1 MTTIRMEQ
9 PADAGARE
17 QLLDACFGENREART
32 CERLREGRLSAEGL
46 AFAAVADGRLVGTLR
61 LWNIC
66 AGPAR
71 PALMLGPLAVDPA
84 LRDRGIGGALMRHAL
99 AAAQGH
105 AAILLLGDAPYYAR
119 FGFSADKTGALW
131 LPGPYEAERLL
142 GFELAPGALD
152 GARGLVSPTG
162 RPKPSPDLRRLV
174 AAHRR
179 ADRRGLSHAA

>member
-1 MTTIRMEQ
+1 MTTIRMER
-9 PADAGARE
+9 PADAGARDH
-17 QLLDACFGENREART
+17 LLDACFGENRLART
-32 CERLREGRLSAEGL
+32 CERLREGRLPAEGL
-46 AFAAVADGRLVGTLR
+46 AFAATDGGSLVGTLR
-61 LWNIC
+61 LWNIA

-84 LRDRGIGGALMRHAL
+84 WRERGIGGALMRHAL

-105 AAILLLGDAPYYAR
+105 AAILLLGDAPYYVR
-119 FGFSADKTGALW
+119 FGFSADKTAALW
-131 LPGPYEAERLL
+131 LPGPYEPERLL
-142 GFELAPGALD
+142 ALELAPGALD